1 MSVPGK
7 IGGNTMKVLKL
18 FSALALLVG
27 LLGASV
33 TAQAQE
39 STLDKVLKRGKVI
52 VGVSSESPPFGFIDK
67 KGELVGFDIDM
78 AKLIANKMF
87 GEDGHIEFLKQ
98 GFAARWANANSGKID
113 FGIQITT
120 IHSQRPTKVAFT
132 RSYVDSGIVLVS
144 KKGSGVNKIA
154 DANKDGITVANLTVP
169 AQEERAKRLF
179 PKAKLV
185 VFDSTAAQFN
195 AVRSGRAT
203 AAQLDEPIARWYV
216 SQHDDV
222 QVTED
227 WITPPTNNAIFTK
240 HGDFTW
246 WHVLDTYV
254 GELRGG
260 SMYPQ
265 YAASYKKWFG
275 ERPPHVKFWIEKQL
289 KVKEASGN

>member
-1 MSVPGK
+1 MKKLSF
-7 IGGNTMKVLKL
+7 IGVLFASLIL
-18 FSALALLVG
+18 FAMASLVSAE
-27 LLGASV
+27 
-33 TAQAQE
+33 E

-52 VGVSSESPPFGFIDK
+52 VGVSSEAPPFGFIDDN
-67 KGELVGFDIDM
+67 GELVGFDIDI

-120 IHSQRPTKVAFT
+120 VHSQRPTKVAFT

-144 KKGSGVNKIA
+144 KKGSGINKIA
-154 DANKDGITVANLTVP
+154 DANKSNITVANLTVP

-179 PKAKLV
+179 PKANLT
-185 VFDSTAAQFN
+185 VFDSTSAQFN
-195 AVRSGRAT
+195 AVRTGRAN

-227 WITPPTNNAIFTK
+227 WITPPTNNAVFTK
-240 HGDFTW
+240 LGDFTW
-246 WHVLDTYV
+246 WLVLDTYV
-254 GELRGG
+254 NELRNG
-260 SMYPQ
+260 SLYPQ
-265 YAASYKKWFG
+265 YAEIYKKWFG
-275 ERPPHVKFWIEKQL
+275 ERPPHTKFWIEEQL
-289 KVKEASGN
+289 KAKEGK

>member
-1 MSVPGK
+1 MKKLSF
-7 IGGNTMKVLKL
+7 IGVLFASLIL
-18 FSALALLVG
+18 FAMASLVSAE
-27 LLGASV
+27 
-33 TAQAQE
+33 E

-52 VGVSSESPPFGFIDK
+52 VGVSSEAPPFGFIDDN
-67 KGELVGFDIDM
+67 GQLVGFDIDI

-120 IHSQRPTKVAFT
+120 VHSQRPTKVAFT

-144 KKGSGVNKIA
+144 KKGSGINKIA
-154 DANKDGITVANLTVP
+154 DANKSNITVANLTVP

-179 PKAKLV
+179 PKANLT
-185 VFDSTAAQFN
+185 VFDSTSAQFN
-195 AVRSGRAT
+195 AVRTGRAN

-227 WITPPTNNAIFTK
+227 WITPPTNNAVFTK
-240 HGDFTW
+240 LGDFTW
-246 WHVLDTYV
+246 WLVLDTYV
-254 GELRGG
+254 NELRNG
-260 SMYPQ
+260 SLYPQ
-265 YAASYKKWFG
+265 YAEIYKKWFG
-275 ERPPHVKFWIEKQL
+275 ARPPHTKFWIEEQL
-289 KVKEASGN
+289 KAKEGK

>member
-1 MSVPGK
+1 
-7 IGGNTMKVLKL
+7 MKSTRFLFLFVLGL
-18 FSALALLVG
+18 MLVG
-27 LLGASV
+27 GGV
-33 TAQAQE
+33 TSAEE

-52 VGVSSESPPFGFIDK
+52 VGVSSEAPPFGFIDD
-67 KGELVGFDIDM
+67 KGELVGFDIDI

-120 IHSQRPTKVAFT
+120 VHSQRPTKVAFT

-144 KKGSGVNKIA
+144 KKGSGIKKIA
-154 DANKDGITVANLTVP
+154 DANKSSMTVANLTVP

-179 PKAKLV
+179 PKAKLT

-195 AVRSGRAT
+195 AVRTGRAN
-203 AAQLDEPIARWYV
+203 AAQLDEPIARWYA

-227 WITPPTNNAIFTK
+227 WITPPTNNAVFTK
-240 HGDFTW
+240 LGDFTW
-246 WHVLDTYV
+246 WLVLDTYV
-254 GELRGG
+254 NELRNG
-260 SMYPQ
+260 SLYPQ
-265 YAASYKKWFG
+265 YAEIYKKWFG
-275 ERPPHVKFWIEKQL
+275 TRPPHTKFWIEEQL
-289 KVKEASGN
+289 KAKEAAN

>member
-1 MSVPGK
+1 MERKGK
-7 IGGNTMKVLKL
+7 IMKVFKL
-18 FSALALLVG
+18 IKRLGIFLGFTVMA
-27 LLGASV
+27 LGAS
-33 TAQAQE
+33 AQD
-39 STLDKVLKRGKVI
+39 STLEKVLERGKVI
-52 VGVSSESPPFGFIDK
+52 VGVSSEAPPFGFINES
-67 KGELVGFDIDM
+67 GELVGFDIDI
-78 AKLIANKMF
+78 AKAIAAKMF
-87 GEDGHIEFLKQ
+87 GEEGKVEFLKQ

-144 KKGSGVNKIA
+144 KKGSGIKKIA
-154 DANKDGITVANLTVP
+154 DADSDKFTVANLTVP

-179 PKAKLV
+179 PNANLV
-185 VFDSTAAQFN
+185 VFDSTSAQFN
-195 AVRSGRAT
+195 AVRSGRAD
-203 AAQLDEPIARWYV
+203 AAQLDEPIARWYS

-240 HGDFTW
+240 LGDFTW
-246 WHVLDTYV
+246 LHVLDTYV

-265 YAASYKKWFG
+265 YAEIYQKWFG
-275 ERPPHVKFWIEKQL
+275 DRPPHTKFWIEEQL
-289 KVKEASGN
+289 KAKETAGD